1 MPYNMPKRVA
11 RVLQAKVEQ
20 RAFQIGLATDSK
32 VKPEGFNIMAALK
45 QVMHAKGRVNVLGC
59 SAEETGQGLGRG
71 EAKTKSGTPWTKPSE
86 RLIEFPLGDSTGA
99 IVSRCGDNFGPRPG
113 RDVRRVDKAPSRF
126 CIVVHAQVLPDS
138 G

>member
-45 QVMHAKGRVNVLGC
+45 QVMHAKGRVNVRDAARRRLGK
-59 SAEETGQGLGRG
+59 AWEEEKLRPR
-71 EAKTKSGTPWTKPSE
+71 A
-86 RLIEFPLGDSTGA
+86 A
-99 IVSRCGDNFGPRPG
+99 RPG
-113 RDVRRVDKAPSRF
+113 PSHLNGSFSFR
-126 CIVVHAQVLPDS
+126 
-138 G
+138 